1 MFKRLNEKF
10 EENVALQLNLSDRTL
25 LSKFAKD
32 IKEFYFK
39 EESITSQERENLI
52 QYKGD
57 YMFVN
62 GIQIIV
68 ERQMERKTP
77 TYFYRFSYKGESSL
91 VKRDPVNVNINGN
104 EKLYERINIMNI

>member
-1 MFKRLNEKF
+1 MFKRLNDTF
-10 EENVALQLNLSDRTL
+10 EERLASQLNLSGKTNV
-25 LSKFAKD
+25 SMFAKD

-39 EESITSQERENLI
+39 NEPITPKERENLI
-52 QYKGD
+52 QYRGD

-77 TYFYRFSYKGESSL
+77 TYFYRFSYNAESSL
-91 VKRDPVNVNINGN
+91 LKRMTANVHIEGKLMNGLK
-104 EKLYERINIMNI
+104 EY